1 MMKNGIHF
9 IVTVF
14 MVAKL
19 FKILIYT
26 NCRTF
31 DIKRWTQNE
40 VKENVEYL

>member
-9 IVTVF
+9 IVIVF
-14 MVAKL
+14 MVAEL
-19 FKILIYT
+19 FKMLIYP